1 MYTRAVTA
9 LATTAAALLLSA
21 APAVADDDWGGEEE
35 AVCKQ
40 YLEWLE
46 NGFIVL
52 PMKITARCVD
62 PDDPRLRLTFD

>member
-9 LATTAAALLLSA
+9 LATTAAAMLLSA
-21 APAVADDDWGGEEE
+21 GPAGADDDWRGAEE
-35 AVCKQ
+35 AVCER

-46 NGFIVL
+46 EGFIVL

-62 PDDPRLRLTFD
+62 PDDPRLQLTFD

>member
-9 LATTAAALLLSA
+9 LATTAAAMLLSA
-21 APAVADDDWGGEEE
+21 GPAAADDDWREQEE
-35 AVCKQ
+35 ALCEQ
-40 YLEWLE
+40 YMEWLE

-62 PDDPRLRLTFD
+62 ADDPRLRLTFD